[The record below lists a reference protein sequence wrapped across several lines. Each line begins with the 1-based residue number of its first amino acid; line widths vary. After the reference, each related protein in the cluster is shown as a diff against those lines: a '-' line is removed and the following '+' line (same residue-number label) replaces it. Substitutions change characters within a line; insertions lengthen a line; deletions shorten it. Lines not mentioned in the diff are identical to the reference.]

1 MDRKARE
8 DAMDEQDFERGL
20 AMRKAV
26 LGDEYVEKALA
37 SADGFSRPLQ
47 DLVTSFAW
55 GQVWTREELPPR
67 TRSLVNLAM
76 LAALNR
82 PHELRIHL
90 RGAVNNGCTNEEIR
104 EVLLQT
110 AVYCGFP
117 AAIDAFRAAREVLVE
132 LGRLPP
138 AKG

>member
-1 MDRKARE
+1 
-8 DAMDEQDFERGL
+8 MDEQDFERGL

-26 LGDEYVEKALA
+26 LGNEYVEKALA
-37 SADGFSRPLQ
+37 SADAFSRPLQ

>member
-1 MDRKARE
+1 
-8 DAMDEQDFERGL
+8 MDERDYERGL
-20 AMRKAV
+20 AKRKAV
-26 LGDEYVEKALA
+26 LGDAYVEKALA
-37 SADGFSRPLQ
+37 SADDFSRPLQ

-90 RGAVNNGCTNEEIR
+90 RGAVNNGCTNDEIR

-138 AKG
+138 QKG